1 MSVEIREH
9 APGSDNKEFVNFHHD
24 LFRDDSAW
32 VAPLN
37 MEVRERLTPGQ
48 NPFFEHAEAA
58 LFTAHRDGVM
68 VGRISAQVD
77 HAHLEIHG
85 DDAGFFGFFETVDDQ
100 SVADALLGAA
110 EAWLV
115 ERGMKV
121 MRGPYSL
128 SINEEVGTLVEGFE
142 HPPVMMMP
150 HARAYQGALAEGY
163 GLEKAK
169 DVLAWS
175 YDVTQEMP
183 PRAKR
188 AWQAMNDLP
197 EFSFR
202 SVDPSRMR
210 DELDIILD
218 IFNDAWRENYGF
230 VPATEAE
237 VRKMAQDM
245 RLIIDSNF
253 AFFAMVEGREVGM
266 CVALP
271 NMNEAARDLEGR
283 LFPFGFLKLLWR
295 LKVKRPRTAR
305 LMLLGIRS
313 ELRGQRRYMPMAM
326 AIIAEVARR
335 GQAHGMDWAEL
346 GWTLE
351 DNRRINAA
359 IRSVNGKVYKRYRI
373 YEKAIGAEG
382 SAG

>member
-1 MSVEIREH
+1 MSVQIREH
-9 APGSDNKEFVNFHHD
+9 RPGSNIKEFVDFHHE
-24 LFRDDSAW
+24 LFRKDPAW
-32 VAPLN
+32 IAPLN
-37 MEVRERLTPGQ
+37 MEVTERLTPGK
-48 NPFFEHAEAA
+48 NPFFEHAEAV
-58 LFTAHRDGVM
+58 LFTAHRAGKM
-68 VGRISAQVD
+68 VGRISAQID
-77 HAHLEIHG
+77 HEHLRIH
-85 DDAGFFGFFETVDDQ
+85 DDGAGFFGFFETIDDQ
-100 SVADALLGAA
+100 TVADALLAAA
-110 EAWLV
+110 ETWLT

-150 HARAYQGALAEGY
+150 HARTYQGALAEGY

-188 AWQAMNDLP
+188 AWQAMEDLP
-197 EFSFR
+197 EFEFR
-202 SVDPSRMR
+202 SVNTSKMR
-210 DELDIILD
+210 EELDIILD
-218 IFNDAWRENYGF
+218 IFNDAWKENYGF

-245 RLIIDSNF
+245 RLIIDDRF
-253 AFFAMVEGREVGM
+253 AFFAMVDGREVGM

-271 NMNEAARDLEGR
+271 NMNEAARDLDGK
-283 LFPFGFLKLLWR
+283 LFPFGFAKLLWR

-305 LMLLGIRS
+305 LMLLGIRT
-313 ELRGQRRYMPMAM
+313 EMRGQKRYMPMAM

-335 GQAHGMDWAEL
+335 GQLYGMDWAEL

-373 YEKAIGAEG
+373 FEKALGAEG